1 MGTALLDPSEIAYP
15 VRGIFHH
22 IANVDFKVGRVTG
35 IDLEARVVRT
45 AEGALDY
52 DYLVVAAGSVNNF
65 FGNESAAQH
74 AFALKDLGEA
84 LALRNHVLA
93 QFEEASWTDDP
104 AQRRRLMSL
113 VVVGGG
119 PTGVEFAGALS
130 ELIHLVLRKD
140 FPKLQL
146 EEVEVHM
153 VEAVDHVLGAF
164 DAHLQEWAVAR
175 LRRMGVQVRLGAAV
189 EAIDAERVRLTD
201 GNVIEASTVVWTAGV
216 KASGLGPSLAWS
228 WDAVAA
234 CRLAPTLQLAGQPEV
249 FVIGDM
255 AQGTDPE
262 GQPLP
267 QLAAVAQQQG
277 KRWRGPSAPST
288 KVGRPSLSGTSTR
301 APWRQSGATPPSSR
315 WVGCASRASL
325 AGSPGSRST

>member
-1 MGTALLDPSEIAYP
+1 
-15 VRGIFHH
+15 
-22 IANVDFKVGRVTG
+22 
-35 IDLEARVVRT
+35 
-45 AEGALDY
+45 
-52 DYLVVAAGSVNNF
+52 
-65 FGNESAAQH
+65 
-74 AFALKDLGEA
+74 
-84 LALRNHVLA
+84 
-93 QFEEASWTDDP
+93 
-104 AQRRRLMSL
+104 MSL
-113 VVVGGG
+113 VVGGGG